1 MATEEATNTIGS
13 RATSDVGV
21 RLSISGGIATI
32 TLDRPSARN
41 ALRFETWLALPSL
54 IDAAEQANTGLIVV
68 RGAGG
73 HFGAGNDITQL
84 AGLRGDPPAA
94 RAYGQA
100 MADAMRAVET
110 ATKPVI
116 IAIEGACYGA
126 SVALALA
133 GDFRVAADTA
143 EFAITPAKLGAL
155 YLGSDLHR
163 LVAAVGP
170 AHGLKMIYT
179 AQPVDAVAAE
189 RMGLVQQIYAADQFE
204 AELSRLTGIILSGSP
219 FTLRESKRMLKATA
233 NSVAPLEDDESL
245 GWFVEAMQ
253 GADFGEGIHAFMAKR
268 RPRFR
273 SG

>member
-1 MATEEATNTIGS
+1 
-13 RATSDVGV
+13 
-21 RLSISGGIATI
+21 L
-32 TLDRPSARN
+32 L
-41 ALRFETWLALPSL
+41 F
-54 IDAAEQANTGLIVV
+54 DAAEEADVGLIVL

-84 AGLRGDPPAA
+84 ARLRGDPLAA
-94 RAYGQA
+94 KAYGRA

-155 YLGSDLHR
+155 YLRSDLHR

-170 AHGLKMIYT
+170 AQGFRMIYT
-179 AQPVDAVAAE
+179 AQPVGAAAAE
-189 RMGLVQQIYAADQFE
+189 RMGLVQQVHAADRFE
-204 AELSRLTGIILSGSP
+204 AELSTLTGAILSNSP
-219 FTLRESKRMLKATA
+219 FTLRESKRLLRATA
-233 NSVAPLEDDESL
+233 FGLAPPEDDESL
-245 GWFVEAMQ
+245 GGFVEATQ
-253 GADFGEGIHAFMAKR
+253 GADFGEGIKAFMARR
-268 RPRFR
+268 RPQFQ